1 AIAPNLLNHTQYLRR
16 LNSSLGSDYQNSRVL
31 NTFQSGNWTLRA
43 RQWNYITNCSLNS
56 TIRYDGS
63 PAYYKNEILEYNFT
77 LYEDLINGNY
87 SVSLLNG
94 AGDKVGNYP
103 KYYTST
109 NKNVVGT
116 LNILESYEVGRYFLY
131 FKWNDTGEGKSLR
144 FGSKIKQF
152 YILNDTKAGFISEAG
167 SVSSG
172 DIADFSVYY
181 RTSADWGIENATL
194 HVFENSTGI
203 WRLWGKAWTGTYQI
217 GTITYNGDGNYSIPL
232 FTSGAPNGTYTLRF
246 TLFKQFHRPRFLF
259 TSLDVISVNNLDV
272 SIVWGAYLNPFS
284 QYVINENNIPFVNDT
299 INSRIQINITD
310 QSTANP
316 ITGGLVLGTIG
327 NTGTY
332 FEALEIGIGLY
343 NLTLDT
349 TGLNA
354 TQSGQNETLFIICS
368 ASDYNTNEINAT
380 IFINK
385 INTEITLQNI
395 ESVYAE
401 GEISIYATME
411 KVIDPSNPMPNNFG
425 ILEYFIYD
433 GTIQKKAGS
442 LSLLMSG
449 VYSADIS
456 LENLIAGEY
465 TIYING
471 TAFNCEDAQ
480 SNIVNLTII
489 PQSPTELGISIPS
502 TIRIL
507 KEFEIRTTLKYME
520 NETTIPFQ
528 IVYLNISIGLDSF
541 LVNTKGQEKIG
552 RSEISVT
559 QIIYGKIPI
568 ILEFFEF
575 PNNTAR
581 VGYSAT
587 YQVRIDIQDPGEALQ
602 NRIILFSSY
611 YDNEIS
617 PFTTQQL
624 YTDENGECGYTILE
638 LADGKNN
645 ITTYFEFL
653 GSTTIAYNLS
663 SRTDNILPKWNS
675 SFSYNILDE
684 DGDGAYRYGEVI
696 IFNMTFWSPDIG
708 APSFSG
714 LPVLF
719 TFSYDSIPAVITQ
732 YVTGNNTI
740 WYLFSIPDSFTGN
753 TMNITIDFQGS
764 NKVNNNTISF
774 FITVDDKI
782 TAELIFDVSPAPRYI
797 LGAHAISV

>member
-1 AIAPNLLNHTQYLRR
+1 
-16 LNSSLGSDYQNSRVL
+16 
-31 NTFQSGNWTLRA
+31 
-43 RQWNYITNCSLNS
+43 
-56 TIRYDGS
+56 
-63 PAYYKNEILEYNFT
+63 
-77 LYEDLINGNY
+77 
-87 SVSLLNG
+87 
-94 AGDKVGNYP
+94 
-103 KYYTST
+103 
-109 NKNVVGT
+109 
-116 LNILESYEVGRYFLY
+116 
-131 FKWNDTGEGKSLR
+131 
-144 FGSKIKQF
+144 
-152 YILNDTKAGFISEAG
+152 
-167 SVSSG
+167 
-172 DIADFSVYY
+172 
-181 RTSADWGIENATL
+181 
-194 HVFENSTGI
+194 
-203 WRLWGKAWTGTYQI
+203 
-217 GTITYNGDGNYSIPL
+217 
-232 FTSGAPNGTYTLRF
+232 
-246 TLFKQFHRPRFLF
+246 
-259 TSLDVISVNNLDV
+259 
-272 SIVWGAYLNPFS
+272 
-284 QYVINENNIPFVNDT
+284 
-299 INSRIQINITD
+299 
-310 QSTANP
+310 
-316 ITGGLVLGTIG
+316 
-327 NTGTY
+327 
-332 FEALEIGIGLY
+332 
-343 NLTLDT
+343 
-349 TGLNA
+349 
-354 TQSGQNETLFIICS
+354 
-368 ASDYNTNEINAT
+368 
-380 IFINK
+380 
-385 INTEITLQNI
+385 
-395 ESVYAE
+395 
-401 GEISIYATME
+401 
-411 KVIDPSNPMPNNFG
+411 
-425 ILEYFIYD
+425 
-433 GTIQKKAGS
+433 
-442 LSLLMSG
+442 

-541 LVNTKGQEKIG
+541 LVNTITGVEGVSIHDYIISSEYEGQNITIQAAYEGQEKIG

-797 LGAHAISV
+797 LGAHAISVNLSTSDGDPLSSVILIFTLRDAHGNPIGNPVESTTNDNGIATVTIDFTNQGKSYYVTVDVDDTYGYYEVTTLTSEPIKVTTEFMAFIEDWGIYILIGAIVVVSAYLILIYGYKKPKQRKKRAFLKQMYQKLSDVENIQYCLILTKDGGIPVFSKSLAEVPIDETLISGFLSAISSFGVEIGSKIQKSEGGGLEELSYKQFKIIINEGNYVKVALLLLRRPQESLKKKLKSFNNIFEETYKERLVAFSGEMFDEVQVTKLMEESFETDLLYPHQVIQTRATNYIKESSRKDIPKKIV